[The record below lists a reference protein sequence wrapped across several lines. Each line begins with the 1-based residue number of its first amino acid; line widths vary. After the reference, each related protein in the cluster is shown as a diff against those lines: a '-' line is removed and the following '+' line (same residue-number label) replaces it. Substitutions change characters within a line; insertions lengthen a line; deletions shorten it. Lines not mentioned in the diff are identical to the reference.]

1 MRTRKTILEI
11 ATPYELNIP
20 SVMVSEDC
28 TEQPYCE
35 PYKSLGDRI
44 RDAHFEG
51 TPLQVTSQIYG
62 YDDNDQ
68 IDPIADVRVSR
79 LDNEEANLSKAQW
92 NSEQDLR
99 VERAKSVREKI
110 EAEAA
115 KAAAEVLKSK
125 ESGA

>member
-11 ATPYELNIP
+11 ATPEELNILP
-20 SVMVSEDC
+20 VIVSEDC
-28 TEQPYCE
+28 DELPYIE

-92 NSEQDLR
+92 NSEQDFR
-99 VERAKSVREKI
+99 VERAKSIREKI

-115 KAAAEVLKSK
+115 KAAAEVMKVN